1 MVRYGNSILLFS
13 ILILCFVYSYRWQ
26 HMEVYESFV
35 VVIICASES
44 RVDQI
49 KILFTANV
57 VYTAQGL
64 WSL

>member
-1 MVRYGNSILLFS
+1 
-13 ILILCFVYSYRWQ
+13 
-26 HMEVYESFV
+26 MEVYESFV